1 MTTRV
6 LKPSIRLNNQIMMPQ
21 LGLGVWKA
29 SNQDAEEAVRL
40 AIKNGYVMIDT
51 AKQYGNEAGVGNG
64 IVRGLKETQQT
75 RDDVFITTK
84 VFGGDQG
91 YDQTLAAING
101 QLERLQTDHVD
112 LLLMHWPVND
122 LYNETWRAMES
133 IYRQGK
139 ALAIGVCN
147 FDVER
152 LTDLLRHA
160 SITPAVNQI
169 EFNPRIHQQAVVDLC
184 RVQDIQ
190 VEAWSPLGNGQSI
203 SNPLIGKIATAH
215 QKTAAQII
223 LRWETQQGLIVISK
237 SVHESRMIENAAID
251 DFDLTADEMA
261 QISSLNT
268 EEHSRWYDNYQWYGN
283 PDGDPNFIMQA

>member
-84 VFGGDQG
+84 VFSGDQG

-184 RVQDIQ
+184 RVQGIQ

-223 LRWETQQGLIVISK
+223 LRWETQQGLIVIPK
-237 SVHESRMIENAAID
+237 SVHESRMLENAAID

>member
-29 SNQDAEEAVRL
+29 SNQDAKEAVRL
-40 AIKNGYVMIDT
+40 AIKNDYVMIDT

-84 VFGGDQG
+84 VFSGDQG

-184 RVQDIQ
+184 RVQGIQ

-223 LRWETQQGLIVISK
+223 LRWETQQGLIVIPK

>member
-84 VFGGDQG
+84 VFSGDQG

-184 RVQDIQ
+184 RVQGIQ

-223 LRWETQQGLIVISK
+223 LRWETQQGLIVIPK
-237 SVHESRMIENAAID
+237 SVHESRMIENATID

>member
-51 AKQYGNEAGVGNG
+51 AKQYGNEAGVGHG

-84 VFGGDQG
+84 VFSGDQG

-139 ALAIGVCN
+139 ALTIGVCN

-184 RVQDIQ
+184 RVQGIQ

-203 SNPLIGKIATAH
+203 SNPLIEKIATAH

-223 LRWETQQGLIVISK
+223 LRWETQQGLIVIPK

>member
-84 VFGGDQG
+84 VFSGDQG

-112 LLLMHWPVND
+112 LLLMHWPVNN

-184 RVQDIQ
+184 RVQGIQ

-223 LRWETQQGLIVISK
+223 LRWETQQGLIVIPK

>member
-1 MTTRV
+1 MTTHV

-84 VFGGDQG
+84 VFSGDQG

-169 EFNPRIHQQAVVDLC
+169 EFNPRIHQQAAVDLC
-184 RVQDIQ
+184 RVQGIQ

-223 LRWETQQGLIVISK
+223 LRWETQQGLIVIPK

>member
-84 VFGGDQG
+84 VFSGDQG

-184 RVQDIQ
+184 RVQGIQ

-223 LRWETQQGLIVISK
+223 LRWETQQGLIVIPK

>member
-84 VFGGDQG
+84 VFSGDQG

-184 RVQDIQ
+184 RVQGIQ

-203 SNPLIGKIATAH
+203 SNPHIGKIATAH

-223 LRWETQQGLIVISK
+223 LRWETQQGLIVIPK
-237 SVHESRMIENAAID
+237 SVHESRMLENAAID

>member
-84 VFGGDQG
+84 VFSGDQG

-112 LLLMHWPVND
+112 LLLMHWPVNN

-184 RVQDIQ
+184 RVQGIQ

-223 LRWETQQGLIVISK
+223 LRWETQQGLIVIPK

-268 EEHSRWYDNYQWYGN
+268 EEHSRWYYNYQWYGN

>member
-84 VFGGDQG
+84 VFSGDQG

-122 LYNETWRAMES
+122 LYNETWQAMES

-184 RVQDIQ
+184 RVQGIQ

-223 LRWETQQGLIVISK
+223 LRWETQQGLIVIPK

>member
-1 MTTRV
+1 M
-6 LKPSIRLNNQIMMPQ
+6 
-21 LGLGVWKA
+21 
-29 SNQDAEEAVRL
+29 
-40 AIKNGYVMIDT
+40 
-51 AKQYGNEAGVGNG
+51 
-64 IVRGLKETQQT
+64 
-75 RDDVFITTK
+75 
-84 VFGGDQG
+84 
-91 YDQTLAAING
+91 
-101 QLERLQTDHVD
+101 
-112 LLLMHWPVND
+112 
-122 LYNETWRAMES
+122 
-133 IYRQGK
+133 
-139 ALAIGVCN
+139 
-147 FDVER
+147 ER

-184 RVQDIQ
+184 RVQGIQ

-223 LRWETQQGLIVISK
+223 LRWETQQGLIVIPK

>member
-84 VFGGDQG
+84 VFSGDQG

-184 RVQDIQ
+184 RVQGIQ

-203 SNPLIGKIATAH
+203 SNPLIGKIAAAH

-223 LRWETQQGLIVISK
+223 LRWETQQGLIVIPK

>member
-84 VFGGDQG
+84 VFSGDQG

-169 EFNPRIHQQAVVDLC
+169 EFNPRIHQQTVVDLC
-184 RVQDIQ
+184 RVQGIQ

-223 LRWETQQGLIVISK
+223 LRWETQQGLIVIPK

-251 DFDLTADEMA
+251 DFDLTADELA